1 MLFCQYG
8 IKSVTMDDIAKH
20 LGMSKKTIYLNY
32 TDKNALVVELM
43 REKLENQVCVMD
55 DCINNSED
63 AVHEVFFA
71 VTQMQ
76 HLLSKMNP
84 MLFYDLQKYYPEAWQ
99 FYVAFREKKL
109 FKVIHD
115 NLKRGISEGNY
126 RKDIHVDILTWMRIG
141 QIDTVLSQN
150 TYPMNEYNIALLMT
164 EITEHF
170 LYGLC
175 TPKGYKLID
184 KYKQIAETVK
194 EEK

>member
-55 DCINNSED
+55 DCINNSAD

-99 FYVAFREKKL
+99 FYVTFREKKL

-115 NLKRGISEGNY
+115 NLKRGIAEGNY

-150 TYPMNEYNIALLMT
+150 TYPMNEFNIALLMT

-175 TPKGYKLID
+175 TPKGYELIE
-184 KYKQIAETVK
+184 KYKQIAEKVK
-194 EEK
+194 EGK

>member
-1 MLFCQYG
+1 
-8 IKSVTMDDIAKH
+8 
-20 LGMSKKTIYLNY
+20 
-32 TDKNALVVELM
+32 VELM

-55 DCINNSED
+55 NCINDSEN
-63 AVHEVFFA
+63 AVHEVLFA

-99 FYVAFREKKL
+99 FYVTFREKKL

-115 NLKRGISEGNY
+115 NLKRGIAEGNY

-150 TYPMNEYNIALLMT
+150 TYPMNEFNIALLMT

-175 TPKGYKLID
+175 TPKGYELIE
-184 KYKQIAETVK
+184 KYKQIAEKVK